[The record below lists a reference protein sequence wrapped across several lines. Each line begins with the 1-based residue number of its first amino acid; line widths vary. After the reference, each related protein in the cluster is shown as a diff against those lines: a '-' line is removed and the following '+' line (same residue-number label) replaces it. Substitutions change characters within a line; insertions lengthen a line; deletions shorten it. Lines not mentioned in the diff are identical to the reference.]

1 MTTTRFS
8 MIGIWVMA
16 LACSL
21 ATPATLAAQT
31 TATGDAPVM
40 TGGLPETIPIF
51 PLPSAT
57 LFPNASHAFRIY
69 EPRYRTMIVEAMK
82 GNRLIGMTT
91 LRPGFEADYEGRPP
105 IEAIGCAGLITDFE
119 ALPNGEFNIVLGGLV
134 KFRVLDEEDDS
145 RIYRLARVEPM
156 EEVLNDQD
164 TAALGEVRQELE
176 SLLLAMTDRL
186 GIVQPPAGVPDEQVV
201 DELAQYL
208 PIDPSIRQELLEER
222 GALERGR
229 ALVDVLERLQRAR

>member
-1 MTTTRFS
+1 